1 MDKAEYDAAMEVIH
15 AYEKLLEE
23 HPMFVRE
30 YFFNKRARL
39 DYEHH
44 LERVEEEAYD
54 RAYRE
59 AYDKAYKKAYDK
71 AYKKSYEIGRRL
83 GQEEIIRTVLSSD
96 ILSDE
101 EKECTL
107 RLLDEYYKKEE

>member
-1 MDKAEYDAAMEVIH
+1 MDRAEYDAAMEVIH

-54 RAYRE
+54 KAYKE
-59 AYDKAYKKAYDK
+59 AYDRAYKKAYK
-71 AYKKSYEIGRRL
+71 RGHKLAW
-83 GQEEIIRTVLSSD
+83 EEIKQS
-96 ILSDE
+96 ILSADDWSDE
-101 EKECTL
+101 KKEYTL
-107 RLLDEYYKKEE
+107 HLLEEYSKKEE